1 MFKVKEGI
9 SLGNKIITGSGP
21 TEVLTAADVGSL
33 AFQDAD
39 SFSVP
44 NLEGGNTTTLLGSI
58 PYQSGADITTMLPP
72 NTTTTPKYLTETGT
86 GTNGQAP
93 SWTQIVTAGI
103 TDDAVTY
110 AKMQNISAQY
120 RILGRFS
127 AAAGDTE
134 EVTPDNAITI
144 LNQASS
150 STINGARVTIG
161 GSNNTTSAT
170 YYPIFATTQGVSVAT
185 ATNSSF
191 TINPSTGNVSIGGDL
206 TVSGGDITAGN
217 VAASLFSGNTTT
229 NITIASGLTSG
240 TYTVGAT
247 GSTGAV
253 SLFPATG
260 AQNITLG
267 GATTGTITIGS
278 TSATAVQ
285 LPTGKTKVG
294 QTTLIQGVSGN
305 ITLPPLA
312 GTLATND
319 YATAMAIAL
328 G

>member
-44 NLEGGNTTTLLGSI
+44 NLEGGNSTTLLGSI
-58 PYQSGADITTMLPP
+58 PYQSGADVTTMLAP
-72 NTTTTPKYLTETGT
+72 NTTTTPKYLTQTGT
-86 GTNGQAP
+86 GTNGAAP
-93 SWTQIVTAGI
+93 TWGTIVTAGI

-120 RILGRFS
+120 RILGRIS

-144 LNQASS
+144 LNQGTT
-150 STINGARVTIG
+150 TINGARVTIG

-170 YYPIFATTQGVSVAT
+170 YYPVFATTQGVSVAT

-191 TINPSTGNVSIGGDL
+191 NINPSTGNVAIGGDL

-217 VAASLFSGNTTT
+217 VAASLFAGNTTT
-229 NITIASGLTSG
+229 NITVATGLTSG
-240 TYTVGAT
+240 TFTVGAT

-260 AQNITLG
+260 SQAITLG

-294 QTTLIQGVSGN
+294 QTTLIQGVNGN